1 MKLSKSFLIFS
12 MLTLLLVS
20 ACGDGGGGGG
30 AGGAGAGAGI
40 VSLSVTDAK
49 PMLPEGVTN
58 VFVTFDEV
66 LVHKSGGNWTS
77 LPLVQTPYTIDLLQF
92 QNQNM
97 TELVPPTRLDFGKYT
112 QVRIVVSSVTIRFDN
127 GGFTEDKPAEVP
139 SENLKTDNNFVFD
152 VTESTAIDMVVHF
165 DLSQSIVVS
174 STSGTPTYK
183 LKPVLHLFDD
193 PLKAATIEGNFA
205 DTAFC
210 ASDKITVIVIAESN
224 QEEYTRVE
232 VPTSN
237 TTDPTVFR
245 IFWLVPDKSYTVQ
258 IDFDQDD
265 LIDWE
270 ELVDN
275 FNVPEGEVFEL
286 NDGESIDPD
295 SVICS

>member
-1 MKLSKSFLIFS
+1 
-12 MLTLLLVS
+12 
-20 ACGDGGGGGG
+20 
-30 AGGAGAGAGI
+30 
-40 VSLSVTDAK
+40 
-49 PMLPEGVTN
+49 
-58 VFVTFDEV
+58 
-66 LVHKSGGNWTS
+66 
-77 LPLVQTPYTIDLLQF
+77 
-92 QNQNM
+92 
-97 TELVPPTRLDFGKYT
+97 
-112 QVRIVVSSVTIRFDN
+112 
-127 GGFTEDKPAEVP
+127 
-139 SENLKTDNNFVFD
+139 
-152 VTESTAIDMVVHF
+152 
-165 DLSQSIVVS
+165 
-174 STSGTPTYK
+174 
-183 LKPVLHLFDD
+183 LHLFDD

-232 VPTSN
+232 VPKPD